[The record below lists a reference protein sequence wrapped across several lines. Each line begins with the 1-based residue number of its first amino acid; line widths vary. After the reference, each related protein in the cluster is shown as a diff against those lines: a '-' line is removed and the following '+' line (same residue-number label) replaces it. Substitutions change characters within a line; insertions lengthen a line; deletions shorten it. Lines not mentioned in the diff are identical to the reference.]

1 MYKPNQL
8 RGSKGGLFQ
17 RLGRGSTDARNALR
31 PPEPRAAE
39 LIYRSWVRAFWKL
52 WAHAVRTELVSVQQ
66 RGMSAPDFAGRMYAL
81 LNASG
86 LNGVLTRTGQ
96 SVCDL
101 VARYMG
107 SIFKPGAHVPAG
119 VRLDAAFESIPRLRP
134 FNAEQ
139 AALIDKWRLENLRLI
154 KNATDEHIAALFKV
168 FKDAQE
174 QGIAHGELAGMVD
187 QVLNGG
193 FQRAMLIAS
202 DQTTKFNGTIQ
213 QVQQTAAGI
222 TEFVWSTSHDGA
234 VRPTHRELD
243 GKKFKWAVGAPDGPN
258 LVLPG
263 QPVRCRCQ
271 AIPVIELF
279 AGID

>member
-17 RLGRGSTDARNALR
+17 RLGRGSTEARNALR

-39 LIYRSWVRAFWKL
+39 LIYRSWVRSFWKL
-52 WAHAVRTELVSVQQ
+52 WVHVVRTELASMQQ
-66 RGMSAPDFAGRMYAL
+66 HGTSPDLSGRMYAL
-81 LNASG
+81 LNGSG
-86 LNGVLTRTGQ
+86 LNGVITRTGQ
-96 SVCDL
+96 NVCDL

-107 SIFKPGAHVPAG
+107 SIFKKGQAPAG
-119 VRLDAAFESIPRLRP
+119 VRLDAAFESIPRLKP

-154 KNATDEHIAALFKV
+154 KNATDEHIAALFKI

-187 QVLNGG
+187 KVLNDG

-213 QVQQTAAGI
+213 QVQQTTAGI
-222 TEFVWSTSHDGA
+222 TEFMWSTSHDGA

-243 GKKFKWAVGAPDGPN
+243 GKKFKWAVGAPSANGEGI
-258 LVLPG
+258 LPG
-263 QPVRCRCQ
+263 QEIRCRCQ
-271 AIPVIELF
+271 PIPIIALF
-279 AGID
+279 EGLD